1 VPLMMSWL
9 SPSLEGVPRCMLV
22 TLLLIPPLLFMPG
35 DHAVAV
41 TTSIHGVIVGMSRLV
56 SLARRDI
63 CVYSLSAL
71 HS

>member
-1 VPLMMSWL
+1 MMSWL
-9 SPSLEGVPRCMLV
+9 SPSPEGVPQCILV
-22 TLLLIPPLLFMPG
+22 TLLLIPPLLFMPR

-56 SLARRDI
+56 SLDRRDI
-63 CVYSLSAL
+63 WVHSLSAL